1 MPRSK
6 PISARKHRKIKKA
19 AKGFK
24 DARRKRVKN
33 AKQSLLHQGQ
43 YAYVGR
49 KQRKRNFRTLWI
61 KRLNA
66 AVKEHGLSYSE
77 FVKKLKDN
85 KIEINRKMLADIAV
99 NDEVAFSEII
109 KNITSSTK

>member
-6 PISARKHRKIKKA
+6 PISAIKHRKIKKA

-24 DARRKRVKN
+24 NARRRRVKN
-33 AKQSLLHQGQ
+33 AKQALLHQGQ

-49 KQRKRNFRTLWI
+49 KQRKRNFRQLWI

-66 AVKEHGLSYSE
+66 AVREHGLTYSE
-77 FVKKLKDN
+77 FIKKLKD
-85 KIEINRKMLADIAV
+85 KKLQLNRKMLAEIAV
-99 NDEVAFSEII
+99 NDEKAFSEII
-109 KNITSSTK
+109 NKIK